1 MKKNKKGLT
10 LLELSIGML
19 LIGGVAAIY
28 LQSMQSSRQKN
39 EFYSEHFI
47 ASIMAAKV
55 VETCFQETEINPY
68 GIEALGLADEN
79 GKPFKYSTLIT
90 DGQTSFFKQPEIT
103 KETTPFLYNMFQ
115 KDFTLNIT
123 TESSSPRHFTLE
135 TAFKWKTGT
144 GAGTFNY
151 FCRFPGFVA
160 KKEVNTTYAFPES
173 KLEKKIVE
181 RIFEEK
187 DKSLSSLVSSPAAL
201 EVTLATGRIF
211 FTCVGML
218 AAPQFKTSLEKAQ
231 TISEEANSPL
241 SARYSEGTE
250 NYYNA
255 ARDILDVM
263 VYLQPHLETIHKD
276 FETTNTL
283 SLRNRS
289 RLEKFIY
296 NSTESLENLRTVFFI
311 SVHEAVNRY
320 RTTLNSSLDI
330 RQQRALIQRCLDMYR
345 LLFAAREFAADAF
358 QSESADA
365 IIKGEY
371 YDFLADLEK
380 YFTGR
385 DQTIA
390 RLAAQEKKFA
400 QNSLLTKRYYACELV
415 HKIFSTISS
424 LKEKLPEID
433 PGTLDP
439 KSDVTGQPM
448 GDGTRSGA
456 LAWAKDQL
464 NGTGEGLNTNNG
476 MKTKDDV
483 TAWNNWCLAFV
494 STAYGRKV
502 NELMEMS
509 AITSYENFK
518 KSGKINTNKKPPA
531 GAIMYTGPVPG
542 NPHGHIFLAT
552 GKYNKKNEP
561 IIITTGGPNLDGIHE
576 MPLSQLL
583 KWSGGAYLGWTLPPD
598 PRGEQQ

>member
-1 MKKNKKGLT
+1 MKKSNKGLT
-10 LLELSIGML
+10 LLELTIGML
-19 LIGGVAAIY
+19 LIGGAAVIY

-55 VETCFQETEINPY
+55 VEACFQETEINPY
-68 GIEALGLADEN
+68 GVEALGLADAS

-90 DGQTSFFKQPEIT
+90 DGQTAFFKQPEIT
-103 KETTPFLYNMFQ
+103 QKTTPFLYNMFK

-123 TESSSPRHFTLE
+123 TENTSPRHFTLN
-135 TAFKWKTGT
+135 TAFKWKANTGP
-144 GAGTFNY
+144 GTFNY
-151 FCRFPGFVA
+151 YCRFPGFAA
-160 KKEVNTTYAFPES
+160 KKEVNTTYAFPEN
-173 KLEKKIVE
+173 KLEQKIVE

-187 DKSLSSLVSSPAAL
+187 DKNLGTLVSSPATR
-201 EVTLATGRIF
+201 EVALATGRVY

-218 AAPQFKTSLEKAQ
+218 AAPQFKNSLEKSQ

-241 SARYSEGTE
+241 SARYREGTE
-250 NYYNA
+250 HYYNV

-263 VYLQPHLETIHKD
+263 VYLHPHIETIHKD
-276 FETTNTL
+276 IETTDTL
-283 SLRNRS
+283 NLRNRS

-296 NSTESLENLRTVFFI
+296 NSTTGLENLQTLFFI

-320 RTTLNSSLDI
+320 RTTLNSSTDI

-358 QSESADA
+358 QTSSADA
-365 IIKGEY
+365 VIKGEY

-380 YFTGR
+380 YFSER
-385 DQTIA
+385 DKTIA

-400 QNSLLTKRYYACELV
+400 QNNLLTKRYYACELV
-415 HKIFSTISS
+415 YKLFSTISS
-424 LKEKLPEID
+424 LKEKIPEID

-439 KSDVTGQPM
+439 KSDVIGKPI

-494 STAYGRKV
+494 SAAYGRKV

-518 KSGKINTNKKPPA
+518 KAGKINTSKKPPA
-531 GAIMYTGPVPG
+531 GAIMYTGPVSG

-552 GKYNKKNEP
+552 GKYTKNNDP
-561 IIITTGGPNLDGIHE
+561 IIITTGGPNLDGINE

-583 KWSGGAYLGWTLPPD
+583 KWAGGSYLGWTLPPD
-598 PRGEQQ
+598 PRGEQ